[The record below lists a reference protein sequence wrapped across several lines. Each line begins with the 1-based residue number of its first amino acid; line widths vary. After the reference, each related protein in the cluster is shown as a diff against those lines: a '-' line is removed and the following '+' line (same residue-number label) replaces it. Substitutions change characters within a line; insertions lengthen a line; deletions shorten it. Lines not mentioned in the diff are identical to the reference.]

1 MVYLDLYVFG
11 RLATKIKVYN
21 AAVIPSLLYSTE
33 ALTLNERHLK
43 QLTAV
48 QTRHLRY
55 FLGITW
61 QDKVPNTKVMEAT
74 MSESVE
80 VKMTAS
86 QLRWACAQNA

>member
-1 MVYLDLYVFG
+1 M
-11 RLATKIKVYN
+11 
-21 AAVIPSLLYSTE
+21 IPSLLYGTE

-55 FLGITW
+55 LLGITW

-80 VKMTAS
+80 AKMTA
-86 QLRWACAQNA
+86 A